1 MRNELSSDLKI
12 VSSPLFLSD
21 NSEFHSF
28 SPIDGVVSC
37 FQSQISNELNC
48 SPFVLTFSKKK
59 FMALESRSKNE
70 LSAIITPFEANLQ
83 SRLTDNTTLSI
94 GPIQNHL
101 SEVQHASE
109 EISKDDIEHLRRLM
123 ENEENKSTTK
133 DKTKQYKRARKPS
146 KTGNKIF
153 ACKHCEMSFE
163 RSQALG
169 GHMSRAHPGKSCEYK
184 KKKSKRKSR
193 EVERLKL
200 LIAKKKYF
208 TKLRFNYDE
217 LLKTPEGRQ
226 KAQTLIDRT
235 AIKKIKK
242 DLTKQEI
249 DNYFENKIL
258 DEIKKGT

>member
-1 MRNELSSDLKI
+1 MRNELSIDLKI
-12 VSSPLFLSD
+12 VSSPLFPSD

-28 SPIDGVVSC
+28 SPAIGVVSC
-37 FQSQISNELNC
+37 FQSQFSNELSC
-48 SPFVLTFSKKK
+48 SPFALTFSKRKL
-59 FMALESRSKNE
+59 MGLEGRGKNE
-70 LSAIITPFEANLQ
+70 LSAIVTPFETISQNK
-83 SRLTDNTTLSI
+83 LTDKTTLSI
-94 GPIQNHL
+94 EVTQNHI
-101 SEVQHASE
+101 SEVQDTSE
-109 EISKDDIEHLRRLM
+109 EISKNDIEHLRRLM
-123 ENEENKSTTK
+123 ENEEKKSSTK
-133 DKTKQYKRARKPS
+133 EKPEQYEKIRRLS
-146 KTGNKIF
+146 MTGNRIF

-184 KKKSKRKSR
+184 KKKNKRKSR

-208 TKLRFNYDE
+208 AKLGCNYDE

-226 KAQTLIDRT
+226 KVQDLIDRT

-258 DEIKKGT
+258 DEIKKGA